1 MNNRL
6 EKIVTVRINNED
18 YLYLK
23 KIAKDKRVGISTL
36 MRLWISERVVQK
48 NFK

>member
-23 KIAKDKRVGISTL
+23 KIAKNKRVGISTL
-36 MRLWISERVVQK
+36 MRFWISERLCK
-48 NFK
+48 KP

>member
-6 EKIVTVRINNED
+6 EKIVAVRINIGD

-23 KIAKDKRVGISTL
+23 KIAKNKRVGVSTL
-36 MRLWISERVVQK
+36 MRFWIAERLCK
-48 NFK
+48 KP